1 MINKINYLYIFVKL
15 FYDLHSSTIKFLK
28 KSFYIN
34 LLLSNL
40 EENNEKCSN
49 YFNTNKKNNKL

>member
-1 MINKINYLYIFVKL
+1 MINKINYLYIFEKL

-49 YFNTNKKNNKL
+49 YFNTNKKI